1 MSKGKEYLGRGWSFP
16 FQFDGSSGAVAYTE
30 FEQNIRQ
37 SMSLILATRPGE
49 RQMLPEF
56 GCRAH
61 ELMFAPNT
69 PATASRIAS
78 HVQSALNRWEPRIE
92 VNNVRAISEPSGS
105 VRVVVDY
112 VIKVTQARFTL
123 SQSFASES
131 LNAD

>member
-16 FQFDGSSGAVAYTE
+16 FGFDGATGAVAYTE
-30 FEQNIRQ
+30 FESNIRQ

-69 PATASRIAS
+69 PSTASRIAS
-78 HVQSALNRWEPRIE
+78 HVQEALTRWEPRIE
-92 VNNVRAISEPSGS
+92 VNSVRAISEPSGS

-123 SQSFASES
+123 SQSFASE
-131 LNAD
+131 

>member
-1 MSKGKEYLGRGWSFP
+1 MSRGKEYLGRGWSFP
-16 FQFDGSSGAVAYTE
+16 FKFDGASGAVKYSE
-30 FEQNIRQ
+30 FEDNIRQ

-69 PATASRIAS
+69 PSTASQIAS
-78 HVQSALNRWEPRIE
+78 HVEAALSRWEPRIE
-92 VNNVRAISEPSGS
+92 VNSVKAFSEPSGA

-112 VIKVTQARFTL
+112 VIKVTQARYTL
-123 SQSFASES
+123 SQSFSSE
-131 LNAD
+131 

>member
-16 FQFDGSSGAVAYTE
+16 FKFDGSSGSVAYTE
-30 FEQNIRQ
+30 FEENIRQ

-69 PATASRIAS
+69 PATASQIAS
-78 HVQSALNRWEPRIE
+78 HVEAALKRWEPRIE
-92 VNNVRAISEPSGS
+92 VNAVKAISEPSGA

-112 VIKVTQARFTL
+112 VITVTQARYTL
-123 SQSFASES
+123 SQSFKSE
-131 LNAD
+131 

>member
-16 FQFDGSSGAVAYTE
+16 FQYDGATGAVAFTE
-30 FEQNIRQ
+30 YEQNIRQ

-49 RQMLPEF
+49 RQMLPAF

-69 PATASRIAS
+69 PATASQIAS
-78 HVQSALNRWEPRIE
+78 HVEAALTRWEPRIE
-92 VNNVRAISEPSGS
+92 VNGTRAISEPSGS

-112 VIKVTQARFTL
+112 VIKVTQARYTL
-123 SQSFASES
+123 SQSFTSE
-131 LNAD
+131 

>member
-1 MSKGKEYLGRGWSFP
+1 MSRGKEFLGRGWAFP
-16 FQFDGSSGAVAYTE
+16 FQFDSSSGAVGYTE
-30 FEQNIRQ
+30 FEENIRQ

-69 PATASRIAS
+69 PGTAAQIAS
-78 HVQSALNRWEPRIE
+78 HVEAALKRWEPRIE
-92 VNNVRAISEPSGS
+92 VNAVKAISEPSGS

-112 VIKVTQARFTL
+112 VIVVTQARYTL
-123 SQSFASES
+123 SQSFKSE
-131 LNAD
+131 